1 MERLAIW
8 VGEGSDRSAEEFL
21 EEVIEVVGTG
31 KSFKFEKTTSDD
43 LRVNDCYSE
52 EHYTDSEIEECSDMY
67 ITVVYDE

>member
-31 KSFKFEKTTSDD
+31 KSFKFEKTTAAD

-52 EHYTDSEIEECSDMY
+52 EDYTDSEIEECSDMY